1 MQYLQ
6 IMDRGALSL
15 VFSPVDSSAALGV
28 EGVSDLESGGSK
40 KISRKLSKRG
50 SETKSEEV
58 FAAVASEAV
67 KLSKEAPEPAA
78 VDLKENRENSVLLD
92 SKKWGGRGREKRGW
106 KKRKHRLHFY
116 IVLIYSVVIFASKW
130 SNM

>member
-28 EGVSDLESGGSK
+28 EGVSEQESGSSK
-40 KISRKLSKRG
+40 RISRRLSRRG

-58 FAAVASEAV
+58 RHLLRSHVVLQGGIARQTDLHTVIDTVELQVICAHMNWAGGC
-67 KLSKEAPEPAA
+67 EPW
-78 VDLKENRENSVLLD
+78 VRIKQ
-92 SKKWGGRGREKRGW
+92 K
-106 KKRKHRLHFY
+106 
-116 IVLIYSVVIFASKW
+116 
-130 SNM
+130 